1 MAYKKYDKFLA
12 DKQNKKDARKE
23 KINSNQVF
31 KVVKNVLGFLAKQ
44 GLKLIK
50 LTFKLTKHG
59 INLLFW
65 AGGEAIKFVAYTLEI
80 AFAKMDDK
88 YRKSDNYNA
97 RRIIVGAI
105 VAFLVVGGTV
115 TGLKIKGLSDKNAE
129 LRTALETQIT
139 TVNAKTG
146 NSDEKIANE
155 AEIEIEAEEEAQNK
169 KEENGKKAHE
179 KEALAKKESD
189 TKKAEEQA
197 NVSGSVQNPGFIGEV
212 GITSE
217 IGSVDPGYMGTTE
230 VRHQDDKGQVVV
242 EKVDEYG
249 IGQFTTSPKKRYV
262 GQFMQYLKEKDQD
275 FFNEYFKDV
284 DEPGTTTFTT
294 GWYSA
299 SKYEAEK
306 FKELQ
311 FNYVFEKYVAPTVV
325 AVKDKFGIDLMSTKA
340 YQEFAYSTAN
350 QYDVKGTLLLFEKAN
365 INSEM
370 SEKDVIEAVQNE
382 KINSLGKYTYTDKW
396 SYNEAWRNGIK
407 VRAEKEKTALLG
419 MVQQ

>member
-1 MAYKKYDKFLA
+1 MAYTKYDKYLEN
-12 DKQNKKDARKE
+12 KNNKKEARKAQ
-23 KINSNQVF
+23 INGNQVF
-31 KVVKNVLGFLAKQ
+31 QTVKKILGFLAKA
-44 GLKLIK
+44 GLSILR
-50 LTFKLTKHG
+50 LTFKVTKHG

-65 AGGEAIKFVAYTLEI
+65 AGGEAVKFIAYTLEI
-80 AFAKMDDK
+80 GFAKVDDK
-88 YRKSDNYNA
+88 YRKSDNYKA
-97 RRIIVGAI
+97 RKIIVGAI

-115 TGLKIKGLSDKNAE
+115 TGLKIKGLSDKNEE

-139 TVNAKTG
+139 TVNAKT
-146 NSDEKIANE
+146 NNNEEKIANE
-155 AEIEIEAEEEAQNK
+155 AEVEIEVEDEAQNK
-169 KEENGKKAHE
+169 KAEDEKKAQE
-179 KEALAKKESD
+179 KEALAKKEAD

-212 GITSE
+212 GIASE
-217 IGSVDPGYMGTTE
+217 IGNVDPGYMGTTE
-230 VRHQDDKGQVVV
+230 VRYEDEKGQVVV

-262 GQFMQYLKEKDQD
+262 GQFMQYLQEKDSA
-275 FFNEYFKDV
+275 FFEEYFKDV

-350 QYDVKGTLLLFEKAN
+350 QYDVKGTLLLFEKAG
-365 INSEM
+365 INSNM
-370 SEKDVIEAVQNE
+370 SEKEVIEAVQNE

-407 VRAEKEKTALLG
+407 VRAEKEKATLLG